1 MSKCRQH
8 SNDLIETE
16 IGRIPGD
23 WDLSKLSNI
32 AQVIVSNVDKKF
44 EQNESPVLL
53 CNYLD
58 VYQNEYIT
66 SNLEFMRGS
75 ASEAEI
81 DKFSLKRG
89 DVLITKDSET
99 AEDIASTAV
108 VADAI
113 PNLICGY
120 HLAILRPDKERIDS
134 FYLAKTL
141 QHDRVHNQFVTKANG
156 VTRYGLTLSVI
167 NNAAIPVPPLV
178 EQFVIAKILST
189 WDRAIERVQRLI
201 EAKQRQKKGLMQGL
215 LTGRL
220 RFPEFG
226 EPVSNK
232 AIPEDWKQ
240 YKLSQVAEIIS
251 GGTPSR
257 NVPEYWG
264 GNIPWIAVGDFSEAD
279 RFISD
284 TKEKITEL
292 GFRESSTN
300 LLKTGELIISARGT
314 VGAVAQ
320 LTKPM
325 AFNQTSYGLRADT
338 ELTLNDF
345 LFYLLRQFNHKV
357 TDISHGAIFDTITRD
372 TFDYIELPFPNLHE
386 QRRIADVLGKM
397 DNQIDQ
403 LKKHLEKLKQQKK
416 GLMQKLLTGEIRVK
430 VE

>member
-1 MSKCRQH
+1 MSSSKQYS
-8 SNDLIETE
+8 SNSIETE
-16 IGRIPGD
+16 IGRIPEN
-23 WDLSKLSNI
+23 WDVSKLSGI
-32 AQVIVSNVDKKF
+32 AQVIVSNVDKKV
-44 EQNESPVLL
+44 EENELPVFL

-66 SNLEFMRGS
+66 NNLKFMRGS
-75 ASEAEI
+75 ASGAEI
-81 DKFSLKRG
+81 DKFSLRRG

-99 AEDIASTAV
+99 AEDIASAAV
-108 VADAI
+108 VADEI

-120 HLAILRPDKERIDS
+120 HLAILRPDKECIDS
-134 FYLAKTL
+134 LYLAKVL
-141 QHDRVHNQFVTKANG
+141 QHNRVHNQFVIKANG

-167 NNAAIPVPPLV
+167 NNATIPVPPLQ
-178 EQFVIAKILST
+178 EQYQISKILSA
-189 WDRAIERVQRLI
+189 WDRAIEQVQRLI
-201 EAKQRQKKGLMQGL
+201 EAKQWQKKGLMQGL

-226 EPVSNK
+226 EPSCNK
-232 AIPEDWKQ
+232 AIPNDWKL
-240 YKLSQVAEIIS
+240 YKLSQVAEIIN

-257 NVPEYWG
+257 NNPEYWG
-264 GNIPWIAVGDFSEAD
+264 GNIPWIAVGDYSEVD

-300 LLKTGELIISARGT
+300 LLKADELIISARGT

-338 ELTLNDF
+338 LFTLSDF
-345 LFYLLRQFNHKV
+345 LFYLLRQFNHKI

-386 QRRIADVLGKM
+386 QRKIADVLGKM
-397 DNQIDQ
+397 DAQIDQ
-403 LKKHLEKLKQQKK
+403 LKKHMEKLKRQKK
-416 GLMQKLLTGEIRVK
+416 GLMQKLLTGEMRAK
-430 VE
+430 VD